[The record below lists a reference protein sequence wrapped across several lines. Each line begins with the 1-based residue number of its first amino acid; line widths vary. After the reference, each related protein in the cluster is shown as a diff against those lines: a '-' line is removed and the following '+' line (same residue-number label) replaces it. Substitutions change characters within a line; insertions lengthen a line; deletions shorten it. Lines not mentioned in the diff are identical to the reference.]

1 MRRKIIDTSTSGL
14 DNLNINNEIELIRAH
29 IYINNVEFID
39 GKDINTKRLRHLMMS
54 MNSSAVR
61 TAPAPAEEVADML
74 TKFYQQGYQELFIIS
89 LTSKHSES
97 FEIIQ
102 QVSDSF
108 KDRMDIYVYDSKN
121 FDVCEAMMA
130 LEAEHMTR
138 QGHSM
143 LEIAKRLDQLR
154 LSHSMLFAVND
165 LSYLIKNKKVSSA
178 SGFLANLLDVKPI
191 LSVNTEGKLE
201 INKKIRGIDKTLDYM
216 VRKVA
221 KHIKD
226 TDSFVYILSTGE
238 TELDNR
244 LVNKVKQ
251 YTPLDNVP
259 ILPLSTVSTANQ
271 GPTGTGLC
279 MFSGE
284 VPYAAKYYK

>member
-1 MRRKIIDTSTSGL
+1 MRRKIIDTSTSGI